1 MNRCLKWVGAT
12 AALALTGCVS
22 AQQPLS
28 NVCNPGFSSFSFGVN
43 STWLL
48 DVGPQGC
55 TSTLNLSG
63 GAVIASSI
71 VKPARNGAAFVQGTT
86 WGYTPSAS
94 YRGPDQ
100 FVMSLTGGGFA
111 GTATSLVTVQVRV
124 VP

>member
-63 GAVIASSI
+63 GAVIARRSSSLLEMAPPSSKGRPGAI
-71 VKPARNGAAFVQGTT
+71 RRLPAIAAPTN
-86 WGYTPSAS
+86 SS
-94 YRGPDQ
+94 CR
-100 FVMSLTGGGFA
+100 
-111 GTATSLVTVQVRV
+111 
-124 VP
+124 